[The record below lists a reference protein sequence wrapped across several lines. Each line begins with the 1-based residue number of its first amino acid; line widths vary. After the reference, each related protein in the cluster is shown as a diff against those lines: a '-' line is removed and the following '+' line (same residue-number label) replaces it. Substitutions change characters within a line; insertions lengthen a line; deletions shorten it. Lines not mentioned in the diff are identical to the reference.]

1 MSDSVTNRF
10 EVVNCQACG
19 RRVARKSRQQRY
31 CSDRCRDYEKGQR
44 RVRKSFLSTDTRASP
59 NPLFLSNKNNELR
72 GPKSGSSIPLNVLG
86 GYRWPNSIAVDGD
99 LLRKVVR
106 TEIKTRMA
114 TRADSPMRYFSE
126 AAEYPTPIQ
135 TRLWASL
142 ESTGGCR

>member
-1 MSDSVTNRF
+1 MTDSVTNRF

-59 NPLFLSNKNNELR
+59 NPLFLLNQNNELR

-86 GYRWPNSIAVDGD
+86 GHRWPNNIAVDGD
-99 LLRKVVR
+99 LLRKLVR
-106 TEIKTRMA
+106 MEIKTRMA
-114 TRADSPMRYFSE
+114 TRADSPMRSFSE
-126 AAEYPTPIQ
+126 AE
-135 TRLWASL
+135 
-142 ESTGGCR
+142 E